1 MAATDCSLDVARA
14 TLRDLYGDVIQAVE
28 LLLLL
33 APHER
38 EKVALPDTTM
48 VSGDKE
54 KLNDDNNDND
64 EKHAEAEA
72 EFDYGAYTD
81 YNDYSDYSDYSGGAG
96 ARVEVEE
103 ESADWRDYVTPTHH
117 QRGGGG
123 GARRRGDAQ
132 EDEQNSKRR
141 EAEAAQQQQKQK
153 KKSDE
158 PSPEERLRILREK
171 RTLTNKERKE
181 KNKLEKDVGDLLD
194 RKEAAPADDNSSAE
208 PDRPPDLGT
217 LAI

>member
-14 TLRDLYGDVIQAVE
+14 TLRDLCGDVIQAVE

-38 EKVALPDTTM
+38 EKVALPDTATGTGG
-48 VSGDKE
+48 GDQE
-54 KLNDDNNDND
+54 KLNDNNDDNGHD
-64 EKHAEAEA
+64 NGEKHAEAEA
-72 EFDYGAYTD
+72 EFDYSAYTD

-117 QRGGGG
+117 HQRGGGGGG

-132 EDEQNSKRR
+132 EDEQNSSRRR

-158 PSPEERLRILREK
+158 PTPEERLRILRFVFASCCVS
-171 RTLTNKERKE
+171 RVSCR
-181 KNKLEKDVGDLLD
+181 VSWG
-194 RKEAAPADDNSSAE
+194 
-208 PDRPPDLGT
+208 
-217 LAI
+217 